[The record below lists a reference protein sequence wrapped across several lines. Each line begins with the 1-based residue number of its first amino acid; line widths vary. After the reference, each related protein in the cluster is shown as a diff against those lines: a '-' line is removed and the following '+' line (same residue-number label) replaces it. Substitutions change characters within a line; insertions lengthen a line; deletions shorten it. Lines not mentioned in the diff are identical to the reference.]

1 MYICIYAHIY
11 IYIYIYI
18 INKYTIYVIIMPAR
32 LYLGLQ
38 ISNFTNNYKFI

>member
-1 MYICIYAHIY
+1 MYICIYAH

-18 INKYTIYVIIMPAR
+18 INKYTIYVIITPAR